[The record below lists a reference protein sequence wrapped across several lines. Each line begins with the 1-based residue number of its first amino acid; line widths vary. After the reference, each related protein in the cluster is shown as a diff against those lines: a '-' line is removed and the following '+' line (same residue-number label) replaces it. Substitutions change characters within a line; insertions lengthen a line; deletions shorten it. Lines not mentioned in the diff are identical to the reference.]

1 MAISWA
7 VNVLLLISA
16 VSIPAAISY
25 NTENNLPDLAALLII
40 FFISLVIFRLLGV
53 PSLVNALE
61 AGTPEAIFER
71 EKLLDK
77 ISTDADARRVA
88 RESERSSTPSTPPSS
103 ASRSAADSGVEDDGE
118 LTRCDSQEFPLS
130 ATDSA
135 VVDCNDPYIS
145 QFPALETEFLAFAD
159 LEASPSSPPGTPG
172 AIWHTVLKQS
182 WGAFSI
188 EIHKRADSDFFFR
201 YVMQLEATPEEAFDL
216 LADIKERSAWDELCE
231 DVEVIERVSD
241 RTTIQSFR
249 TKGIWPTKSR
259 AALVVSFT
267 KRLAPS
273 RYLNVTKSIDSH
285 PAFIP
290 HEGDVRMIANIA
302 GQIVEADPEGRPR
315 MCRVVQVVD
324 GDLGGWLPKSIV
336 AMVTTSA
343 IPVGMRKANSMLKKI
358 LEQKTVSKLIA
369 AAEGEVE
376 EEEKN
381 KGEPTKV
388 GGARLV
394 GAKTRLSPPISK
406 QAAVVADTTGNPATA
421 ARMAAPAPPSVAAAA
436 AAPASSSSSH
446 SVLRRTDSILN
457 VRPNVAKFIFDILKR
472 SQPWVVVS
480 VLLAIISGRFKR

>member
-1 MAISWA
+1 MAISRA

-40 FFISLVIFRLLGV
+40 FFISLLIFKILGV
-53 PSLVNALE
+53 PSLVHALD

-77 ISTDADARRVA
+77 ISDNDEIVRMARA
-88 RESERSSTPSTPPSS
+88 SERSSSSSTPPSP
-103 ASRSAADSGVEDDGE
+103 ASRSAADSGVEDDGD

-135 VVDCNDPYIS
+135 VADCNDPYIS
-145 QFPALETEFLAFAD
+145 QFPALEAEFLALAD
-159 LEASPSSPPGTPG
+159 LRASPSSPPGAPG

-188 EIHKRADSDFFFR
+188 EIHKRCDSDFFFR

-231 DVEVIERVSD
+231 DVEVVERVSD

-273 RYLNVTKSIDSH
+273 RYLNVTKSIDAH

-290 HEGDVRMIANIA
+290 HESDVRMVANIA

-358 LEQKTVSKLIA
+358 VEQKTVSKLIA
-369 AAEGEVE
+369 AAEGEAA
-376 EEEKN
+376 EEK
-381 KGEPTKV
+381 KGATTKV
-388 GGARLV
+388 GGARPTV
-394 GAKTRLSPPISK
+394 AKTRASPSPISK
-406 QAAVVADTTGNPATA
+406 QSAVVADRTGNPAVA

-436 AAPASSSSSH
+436 AASSSQ
-446 SVLRRTDSILN
+446 SVLRRTDSDRKLI

-472 SQPWVVVS
+472 SQPWLVVS